1 MGYSLQG
8 HKELNTTEQ
17 LSTFIYH
24 LPSIYCLS
32 TYLPTYL
39 SGFLWKTLTNTG
51 GEKGIGEREQ
61 EERKREKIVSFT
73 KIRIKKA
80 CLLHLY
86 S

>member
-8 HKELNTTEQ
+8 HKELIMTEQ

-24 LPSIYCLS
+24 LSSIYNLS
-32 TYLPTYL
+32 IFLPIYL
-39 SGFLWKTLTNTG
+39 SGFLWKTLTNRG

-61 EERKREKIVSFT
+61 EETKREKIVSFT
-73 KIRIKKA
+73 KIRIEKA